1 MNNRFDQEAS
11 QWDQQDRRV
20 KVAAGIV
27 DAMSSVLQLGP
38 DRDLLDF
45 GAGTGLVSL
54 KLQPHVRK
62 VFAFDTSAGM
72 LRALGDKVAQGHI
85 GNVELVQG
93 APGESSPRLP
103 AVDII
108 VSSMALHHVRDI
120 PAIARAFKSALRSGG
135 QLAIADLD
143 PEGGQFHAEHGDVM
157 HDGFDHDRLREIFA
171 AAGFGDIA
179 FREAC
184 AIEKPIADGS
194 SRRFTIFLMT
204 ARG

>member
-1 MNNRFDQEAS
+1 M
-11 QWDQQDRRV
+11 
-20 KVAAGIV
+20 KMAAGIA
-27 DAMSSVLQLGP
+27 DAMSRALQLGA
-38 DRDLLDF
+38 DRELLDF

-54 KLQPHVRK
+54 QLRAHVRK

-72 LRALGDKVAQGHI
+72 LRTLADKLAQHRI

-93 APGESSPRLP
+93 TVGESSPTLP
-103 AVDII
+103 TVDII

-120 PAIARAFKSALRSGG
+120 PAIARAFKSALRPGG

-143 PEGGQFHAEHGDVM
+143 PEGGQFHAEHDDVV
-157 HDGFDHDRLREIFA
+157 HEGFDHDQLRETFA
-171 AAGFGDIA
+171 AAGFADIA

-184 AIEKPIADGS
+184 VVEKPIADGA

>member
-1 MNNRFDQEAS
+1 MDNRFDQEAS
-11 QWDQQDRRV
+11 RWDQQERRV
-20 KVAAGIV
+20 KMAADIAH
-27 DAMSSVLQLGP
+27 AMSGALQLGP

-45 GAGTGLVSL
+45 GAGTGLVTL

-72 LRALGDKVAQGHI
+72 LQALADKLAQGGI

-93 APGESSPRLP
+93 TPGETTPRLP
-103 AVDII
+103 TVDII

-120 PAIARAFKSALRSGG
+120 AAIARVFRSALRPGG

-143 PEGGQFHAEHGDVM
+143 PEGGQFHTEHDDVM
-157 HDGFDHDRLREIFA
+157 HDGFDHNHLQETFA
-171 AAGFGDIA
+171 TAGFADIA

-184 AIEKPIADGS
+184 VAEKPIADGT
-194 SRRFTIFLMT
+194 SRRFTVFLMT
-204 ARG
+204 ARS